1 MRERRGPAIVNARQ
15 DTHGSK
21 HASRHKTKRLGL
33 RWRVALAFTVA
44 FTLMMCALGFAL
56 FTAFEEM
63 EDTLVERL
71 QNDEVNFIVER
82 LRDNPQ
88 LSPSTNPHLKA
99 YLVRT
104 PAEQAALPAYL
115 RPLGVGQ
122 HEIFEQDNQFHITVR
137 EVSGARLYVA
147 YDVSPFQQR
156 ERQFMVFL
164 GLSILAVIGLSLT
177 LGYWLSGV
185 LVKQITMLAE
195 TVETLTPGAARP
207 PLAQPGQD
215 AEVAQLARAF
225 DHYQARLEALLRR
238 EQEFTANA
246 SHELRTPL
254 ASLLGFVETLQG
266 PARDDPAAHAQFL
279 PIMAD
284 QARRMSRLIDDLLSL
299 SRIEQTQH
307 VRPSARVDMA
317 DILRR
322 AMDELSPLAQEERA
336 VVTINAPQN
345 AWVVGDPDEL
355 IRVVENLIENAIK
368 YGAKPGGS
376 AHVTIDLALGD
387 HDVELSVQDE
397 GPGIEPEH
405 LPRLTERFYR
415 ADAKSSRAKGG
426 TGLGLAIV
434 KHIVVRHSGRL
445 VIESEPGL
453 GTKFAVRI
461 PKNKSGA

>member
-1 MRERRGPAIVNARQ
+1 
-15 DTHGSK
+15 
-21 HASRHKTKRLGL
+21 
-33 RWRVALAFTVA
+33 
-44 FTLMMCALGFAL
+44 
-56 FTAFEEM
+56 
-63 EDTLVERL
+63 
-71 QNDEVNFIVER
+71 
-82 LRDNPQ
+82 
-88 LSPSTNPHLKA
+88 
-99 YLVRT
+99 
-104 PAEQAALPAYL
+104 
-115 RPLGVGQ
+115 
-122 HEIFEQDNQFHITVR
+122 
-137 EVSGARLYVA
+137 
-147 YDVSPFQQR
+147 
-156 ERQFMVFL
+156 
-164 GLSILAVIGLSLT
+164 
-177 LGYWLSGV
+177 
-185 LVKQITMLAE
+185 
-195 TVETLTPGAARP
+195 
-207 PLAQPGQD
+207 
-215 AEVAQLARAF
+215 
-225 DHYQARLEALLRR
+225 
-238 EQEFTANA
+238 
-246 SHELRTPL
+246 
-254 ASLLGFVETLQG
+254 
-266 PARDDPAAHAQFL
+266 
-279 PIMAD
+279 
-284 QARRMSRLIDDLLSL
+284 
-299 SRIEQTQH
+299 
-307 VRPSARVDMA
+307 MA